1 LKTAPSAWKTG
12 SELLRLRFPKKQ
24 FGAGIIFYESF
35 SLSFPGHLFSVAWN
49 YLSVDAVKLLA
60 EGL

>member
-1 LKTAPSAWKTG
+1 LKVARSAWKSG

-35 SLSFPGHLFSVAWN
+35 SLSFPGNPFLVAWN
-49 YLSVDAVKLLA
+49 YLSVDAVKLLG
-60 EGL
+60 ERL